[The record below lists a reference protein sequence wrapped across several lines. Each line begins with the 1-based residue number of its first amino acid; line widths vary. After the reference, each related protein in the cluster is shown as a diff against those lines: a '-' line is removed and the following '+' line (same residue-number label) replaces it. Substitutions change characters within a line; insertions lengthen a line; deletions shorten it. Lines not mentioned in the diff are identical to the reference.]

1 MTNRT
6 DHGMRVAADTP
17 RKKGRQV
24 ALAASVAL
32 CAVTGTA
39 TIAWSAL
46 TVAFSPQEQTVVTP
60 VATSAGPEMAPRA
73 RAFAERTRL
82 QSAAASDTTPG
93 SRPAPVV
100 LAQAATSQAAP
111 AAGPAHRGAASL
123 EAAVQPKPFSA
134 TRPAADPRP
143 VARPAPDAMAPQD
156 TPTATPAATDTDV
169 VVAPATPAPEVADR
183 PAPEPASEPAR
194 TIVRTEKAA
203 SDRGSLLDRLWSVG
217 MYR

>member
-1 MTNRT
+1 MTFMTNRT
-6 DHGMRVAADTP
+6 DHGMRVTADMP
-17 RKKGRQV
+17 RKGRQV

-32 CAVTGTA
+32 FAVTGTA

-46 TVAFSPQEQTVVTP
+46 TVAFSPQEQTVVT
-60 VATSAGPEMAPRA
+60 SAGPEMAPQA

-82 QSAAASDTTPG
+82 QSAAASDTTPE

-100 LAQAATSQAAP
+100 LAQATSQAVPSATSS
-111 AAGPAHRGAASL
+111 AGPAHRGAASL

-134 TRPAADPRP
+134 TRPAPAADPRP
-143 VARPAPDAMAPQD
+143 VARPAPTPQD
-156 TPTATPAATDTDV
+156 TPTATPSATDTDV
-169 VVAPATPAPEVADR
+169 AVASVTPDTDVADR
-183 PAPEPASEPAR
+183 PAPGPAFEPAR
-194 TIVRTEKAA
+194 TVVRTEKAA